1 MTWLYIYLVIKLTWM
16 IGFIKIL
23 FYRKVDT
30 NEGENK
36 AKE

>member
-1 MTWLYIYLVIKLTWM
+1 M
-16 IGFIKIL
+16 IGFIEIL

-36 AKE
+36 ALEYGCNF